1 VGHRPRGTRRY
12 RPIHLR
18 EAGIGTQ
25 LVRLSLLAPDRSD
38 SLYSDVS
45 ERDTAG
51 HERTADVAG
60 NTVTGRAD
68 ACNTARTSVMSQ
80 GEHLVRGKP
89 QDVRR
94 LRSGLAWRP
103 EPIPMIRNYSPP
115 DWHAI
120 ATMITWLMTIFIQRA
135 EHRDTQAI
143 HAKIDELLRTSATAR
158 NSLTRLDEAEP
169 EDIERHRLEE
179 RRD

>member
-1 VGHRPRGTRRY
+1 MRKSLNRLLTRVGVGASRPGAFA
-12 RPIHLR
+12 IV
-18 EAGIGTQ
+18 A
-25 LVRLSLLAPDRSD
+25 
-38 SLYSDVS
+38 LYAVLWMIFDVK
-45 ERDTAG
+45 TF
-51 HERTADVAG
+51 
-60 NTVTGRAD
+60 
-68 ACNTARTSVMSQ
+68 
-80 GEHLVRGKP
+80 
-89 QDVRR
+89 
-94 LRSGLAWRP
+94 
-103 EPIPMIRNYSPP
+103 

-169 EDIERHRLEE
+169 EDIERHRVEE